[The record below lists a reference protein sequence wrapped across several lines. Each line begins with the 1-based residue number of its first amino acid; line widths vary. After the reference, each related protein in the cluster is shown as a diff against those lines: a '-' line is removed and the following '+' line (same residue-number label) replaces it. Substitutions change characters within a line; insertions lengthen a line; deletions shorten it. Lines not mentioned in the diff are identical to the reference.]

1 MAKDYYN
8 ILGVERNATVDE
20 IKSAYRKKALEFHP
34 DRQVGKSD
42 AEKKDAEEK
51 FKEIAEAYQILSD
64 TDKRQRYDTFG
75 TVDDN
80 LGGGFSTADALR
92 EFMKNMRNFGF
103 GGKMDDFFSEFKP
116 QNRGNDL
123 IINVHLTFE
132 EAYNLGRKTIRFD
145 RDEKCSKC
153 NGTGSSDGAT
163 CKCPRCHGY
172 GFVVSTVRR
181 GIAIIQN
188 QVPCPNCGGTGSV
201 VKDPCHEC
209 GGTGLHR
216 EEVEMTIELRP
227 GVTNNVYDDIRGGGN
242 ACVRGLG
249 ENGTLRLVFI
259 IDESDK
265 YKLSATGAYDIDY
278 VLEVGV
284 LDCITGCT
292 KTFKHLDGKEYRLNI
307 SPGTV
312 NGHTIRLRNLGLCS
326 VNGVRGFLNVRI
338 KQIMPEKLSK
348 DEKAAIEKL
357 KGSKH
362 FK

>member
-1 MAKDYYN
+1 
-8 ILGVERNATVDE
+8 
-20 IKSAYRKKALEFHP
+20 
-34 DRQVGKSD
+34 
-42 AEKKDAEEK
+42 
-51 FKEIAEAYQILSD
+51 
-64 TDKRQRYDTFG
+64 
-75 TVDDN
+75 
-80 LGGGFSTADALR
+80 
-92 EFMKNMRNFGF
+92 
-103 GGKMDDFFSEFKP
+103 
-116 QNRGNDL
+116 
-123 IINVHLTFE
+123 
-132 EAYNLGRKTIRFD
+132 
-145 RDEKCSKC
+145 
-153 NGTGSSDGAT
+153 
-163 CKCPRCHGY
+163 
-172 GFVVSTVRR
+172 
-181 GIAIIQN
+181 
-188 QVPCPNCGGTGSV
+188 
-201 VKDPCHEC
+201 
-209 GGTGLHR
+209 
-216 EEVEMTIELRP
+216 MTIELRP

-265 YKLSATGAYDIDY
+265 YKLSATSAYDIDY